1 MRTDWSQI
9 PAAASG
15 LEAIDSLQ
23 IALFRSASQLAEAAQ
38 ARRAEETRAHVAEVA
53 ELARTL
59 FAQEE
64 RLLREARSLSL
75 ERHARQHERFL
86 SDLEV
91 VGEEL
96 ERRGVGA
103 LAELQVANH
112 VVAWLEAHVGQTD
125 RDLDRAVTPTA
136 RA

>member
-1 MRTDWSQI
+1 MNSAWTQTSAT
-9 PAAASG
+9 AAG
-15 LEAIDSLQ
+15 FDAIDTLQ
-23 IALFRSASQLAEAAQ
+23 IALFRSAAQLAEAAR
-38 ARRAEETRAHVAEVA
+38 ARRAEEARAHVAQVA
-53 ELARTL
+53 ELARSL

-64 RLLREARSLSL
+64 RLLREANSLSF
-75 ERHARQHERFL
+75 ERHARQHDRFL

-125 RDLDRAVTPTA
+125 RDLDRTVVPTA